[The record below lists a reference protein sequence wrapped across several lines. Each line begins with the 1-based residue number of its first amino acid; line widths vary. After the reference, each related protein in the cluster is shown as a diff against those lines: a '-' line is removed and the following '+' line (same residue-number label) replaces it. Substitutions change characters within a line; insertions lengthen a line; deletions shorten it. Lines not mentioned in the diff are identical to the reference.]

1 MPFYTYKAKSGPDK
15 VLSGEIEAVSQDAA
29 VEKLVEKGLTPVSVA
44 EAYAA
49 GADSG
54 GRSGGRS
61 AAQGAER
68 PRLSLLSTHA
78 ASGDIDIFTR
88 QIASLIRAGVPVLRA
103 LSIIVSQT
111 ESKPLKAV
119 VEDLSAQIRDGRMLS
134 ESMFKYPRV
143 FNGLYISMIKAGEKG
158 GALDEVLYRLADY
171 REKEDELRRKI
182 QAAAAYPLFVMAVG
196 IVSVFVMLTFF
207 LPKLMVIFTDMSQL
221 PLPTRMLKQA
231 SDFMS
236 ANWIWSVIALIFI
249 AAIFSRSKPGGKKK
263 MAFDAVKLHIPFV
276 RRFVRNVEIAR
287 FSRTLGLLF
296 KNGISVHES
305 LQLATDTLD
314 NELLRSQLESARD
327 DLLNKGQTLS
337 ASLKKI
343 NLFPVFA
350 VNMIA
355 VGEESG
361 KLEESLA
368 EIANVYE
375 REVEQSIKI
384 MTALLEPVLILA
396 VGAVVGFIVFAMLL
410 PIFSIG
416 LGAK

>member
-15 VLSGEIEAVSQDAA
+15 VLSGEIEAASQDAA

-54 GRSGGRS
+54 RS
-61 AAQGAER
+61 AAYGAER
-68 PRLSLLSTHA
+68 PRLSLSTHA
-78 ASGDIDIFTR
+78 ASGDIDVFTR

-111 ESKPLKAV
+111 ESRPLKAV

-134 ESMFKYPRV
+134 ESMSKYPRV

-207 LPKLMVIFTDMSQL
+207 LPKLMAIFTDMSQL

-236 ANWIWSVIALIFI
+236 ANWIWAVIALVFI
-249 AAIFSRSKPGGKKK
+249 AAVFSRSKPGGKKK
-263 MAFDAVKLHIPFV
+263 MAFDAVKLHIPFI
-276 RRFVRNVEIAR
+276 RKFVRNVEISR
-287 FSRTLGLLF
+287 FARTLGLLL

-305 LQLATDTLD
+305 LQLAAGTLD
-314 NELLRSQLESARD
+314 NELLRAQLESARD

>member
-15 VLSGEIEAVSQDAA
+15 VVSGEIEAASQDAA
-29 VEKLVEKGLTPVSVA
+29 VEKLGEKGLTPVSVT

-49 GADSG
+49 EPFG
-54 GRSGGRS
+54 GHPARSHPTPSDAGRHL
-61 AAQGAER
+61 AGW
-68 PRLSLLSTHA
+68 PR
-78 ASGDIDIFTR
+78 SGDIDIFTR
-88 QIASLIRAGVPVLRA
+88 QIASLIKAGVPVLRA

-119 VEDLSAQIRDGRMLS
+119 VDDLSTQIRDGRMLS
-134 ESMFKYPRV
+134 ESMSKYPRI

-182 QAAAAYPLFVMAVG
+182 QAAAAYPVFVMVVG
-196 IVSVFVMLTFF
+196 IISVFVMLTFF
-207 LPKLMVIFTDMSQL
+207 LPKLMGIFSDMSQL

-236 ANWIWSVIALIFI
+236 ANWVWFIIGSIFVIAVF
-249 AAIFSRSKPGGKKK
+249 FRSKPGGKRK
-263 MAFDAVKLHIPFV
+263 MFFDAVKLNIPFV

-314 NELLRSQLESARD
+314 NGLLRAQLGTARD
-327 DLLNKGQTLS
+327 ELLNKGQTLS

-343 NLFPVFA
+343 NMFPVFA

-355 VGEESG
+355 VGEEGG

-375 REVEQSIKI
+375 KEVEQSIKI